1 MAHSTKQNRHLPA
14 FLLLFL
20 LEKPMHGGMLFTKI
34 QDSLHH
40 VDQLDSGAIYR
51 VLRDLESKNLVSS
64 SWNTKD
70 AGPAKRIYTITEAGK
85 IEAKRWY
92 DDIALRKKNL
102 DFFLLH
108 YNSLVDQ
115 PISTSDESVDKG

>member
-34 QDSLHH
+34 QESLHLA
-40 VDQLDSGAIYR
+40 DQLDSGAIYR
-51 VLRDLESKNLVSS
+51 VLRDLESKNLVHS
-64 SWNTKD
+64 SWNTD
-70 AGPAKRIYTITEAGK
+70 DVGPAKRIYTITQAGK
-85 IEAKRWY
+85 SEVKRWY

-108 YNSLVDQ
+108 YDSLVNQ
-115 PISTSDESVDKG
+115 PRLTTDESDHKG